1 MTTLNAGEVQKC
13 EELLRLISVFA
24 LLTGFYTCYSPWFI
38 CDKCQSVIVGGGGT
52 VGVTAR
58 GQRSLNFTTAT
69 AACV

>member
-13 EELLRLISVFA
+13 EELLCLISVLA

-38 CDKCQSVIVGGGGT
+38 CDKCQSVNVGGT